1 MTWACSSRTGGAGRS
16 VPADPPN
23 AAAITPEREPPVEPA
38 EPAASRDAGPD
49 DCALL
54 ALPGEPIAT
63 VGLSDRIDPSNAP
76 HPSNASEQLLFRQLY
91 ETLVRIDC
99 QGRVRPGLAASWR
112 IGDDG
117 RTWFVTLREDA
128 RFSDGM
134 GVTAAD
140 VRASWARDAAN
151 SALRPHVN
159 RLAGSVEAT
168 DDRTLAITLR
178 NPRTDAPIA
187 LAHPDLAVAKSVAG
201 SPWPLGTRSARIALA
216 RDASPV
222 QGGSVTILIR
232 EHLPAIRFI
241 AAPGDPRDL
250 LDAGVDLLLS
260 REPAALDYA
269 ATLPHFQSLPLTWQR
284 THVLLAPGRSPSAGT
299 LSEDAR
305 RVLADDAVR
314 GEARGAQG
322 PFWWETATT
331 CAVGSPSPASQSSP
345 TPRIV
350 YDGNDGAARDLAE
363 RLVGL
368 ARGSSPAAA
377 PFLDVLLPD
386 RPRRTYQRAAGLT
399 GEPLA
404 RALQLGT
411 DAGYIVAV
419 ERQPIDPCRD
429 LQVLIDRARW
439 LDPATIVPLV
449 ETRLQAIV
457 RRGRS
462 GLAAEFDGGLVFD
475 AENDLKRR

>member
-1 MTWACSSRTGGAGRS
+1 
-16 VPADPPN
+16 
-23 AAAITPEREPPVEPA
+23 
-38 EPAASRDAGPD
+38 
-49 DCALL
+49 
-54 ALPGEPIAT
+54 
-63 VGLSDRIDPSNAP
+63 
-76 HPSNASEQLLFRQLY
+76 
-91 ETLVRIDC
+91 
-99 QGRVRPGLAASWR
+99 
-112 IGDDG
+112 
-117 RTWFVTLREDA
+117 
-128 RFSDGM
+128 
-134 GVTAAD
+134 
-140 VRASWARDAAN
+140 
-151 SALRPHVN
+151 
-159 RLAGSVEAT
+159 
-168 DDRTLAITLR
+168 
-178 NPRTDAPIA
+178 
-187 LAHPDLAVAKSVAG
+187 
-201 SPWPLGTRSARIALA
+201 
-216 RDASPV
+216 
-222 QGGSVTILIR
+222 
-232 EHLPAIRFI
+232 
-241 AAPGDPRDL
+241 
-250 LDAGVDLLLS
+250 
-260 REPAALDYA
+260 
-269 ATLPHFQSLPLTWQR
+269 
-284 THVLLAPGRSPSAGT
+284 
-299 LSEDAR
+299 
-305 RVLADDAVR
+305 
-314 GEARGAQG
+314 
-322 PFWWETATT
+322 
-331 CAVGSPSPASQSSP
+331 
-345 TPRIV
+345 V